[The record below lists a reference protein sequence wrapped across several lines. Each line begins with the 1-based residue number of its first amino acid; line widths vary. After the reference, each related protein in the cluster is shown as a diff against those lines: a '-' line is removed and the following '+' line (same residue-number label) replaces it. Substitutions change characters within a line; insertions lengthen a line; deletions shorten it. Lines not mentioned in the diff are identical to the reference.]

1 MINITFS
8 GVGNSKS
15 PPEITFHV
23 LSRRET
29 SPKSPAELPKRTGE
43 PAGGQ

>member
-1 MINITFS
+1 MINITPP

-29 SPKSPAELPKRTGE
+29 PSKSPAELPKRTGE
-43 PAGGQ
+43 SAGSQ